1 MSLELF
7 EAIELHKPFLDNKY
21 TRWYMELV
29 SKECDDE
36 YTEKYHIL
44 PRSMFPQYVKSKWNI
59 VRLSGRK
66 HFIAHMLLYKMV
78 NKKSLEYGKMLT
90 AAVRMKSFDDKK
102 YVNSYL
108 YETARV
114 GYSNYLK
121 GKPVSEETR
130 RKLSITVKGRINGP
144 MKEDA
149 KQRMIATKKRNHVPK
164 IWMNKDGIQ
173 TKVVYEQIDKYL
185 SEGWKKGTHGKYINE
200 DWRNKMKISAIQQW
214 KTVKSLGYKNLVKE
228 S

>member
-7 EAIELHKPFLDNKY
+7 EALKLHSPFLDNKY

-29 SKECDDE
+29 SKECNDE
-36 YTEKYHIL
+36 YTEKHHIL
-44 PRSMFPQYVKSKWNI
+44 PRSMFPQYAKSKWNI

-78 NKKSLEYGKMLT
+78 NKKSLEYGKMLA

-108 YETARV
+108 YEGARI

-121 GKPVSEETR
+121 GKPLSEETR
-130 RKLSITVKGRINGP
+130 RKLSITGKGRIKGP
-144 MKEDA
+144 MKEEV
-149 KQRMIATKKRNHVPK
+149 KQRMIATKKRNYVPK

-185 SEGWKKGTHGKYINE
+185 NDGWKKGIVKDFMTE
-200 DWRNKMKISAIQQW
+200 DYRNKLRMSDTKQW
-214 KTVKSLGYKNLVKE
+214 QTVKNLGYKNLVKE